1 MMRPEAYAEVQVTE
15 IESEDAAPR
24 VQSPT
29 RRLHKKPEDQIQHV
43 KPPVAS
49 SPLDNV
55 TLPSNMPRRWR
66 HGYQNLYETLYL
78 TNTRDGQRCNVI
90 LMVLTVVSVTVAV
103 VDSVSEVRE
112 AFNNGLV
119 VVEMLF
125 TLLFSVEYAM
135 RLFCLQHPADYA
147 RSMYGV
153 VDMVSILPTYLA
165 FLTDDARPLMHLLVL
180 RVFRI
185 LRYIPSS
192 FVPSSFLTCRSV
204 FRILK
209 LVRFMEAASTLV
221 DNIHQNK
228 RRIAVFLCAAFA
240 MVLVIGCAMY
250 LIEGE
255 RHGFS
260 NIPKSMYWTV
270 VTLTTVGYGDITPKT
285 VPGQLLATIVMF
297 MGYGLIACPMVLS
310 AAAKSP
316 LSLEDMGFR
325 IMHCPSAPTCNPFM
339 NLHQDDALF
348 CRKCGAKLTA
358 FL

>member
-1 MMRPEAYAEVQVTE
+1 MRPEAYAEVQVTE

-55 TLPSNMPRRWR
+55 TLPSNTPRRWR

-185 LRYIPSS
+185 LR
-192 FVPSSFLTCRSV
+192 
-204 FRILK
+204 
-209 LVRFMEAASTLV
+209 
-221 DNIHQNK
+221 
-228 RRIAVFLCAAFA
+228 
-240 MVLVIGCAMY
+240 
-250 LIEGE
+250 
-255 RHGFS
+255 
-260 NIPKSMYWTV
+260 MYWTV

-310 AAAKSP
+310 ATAKSP